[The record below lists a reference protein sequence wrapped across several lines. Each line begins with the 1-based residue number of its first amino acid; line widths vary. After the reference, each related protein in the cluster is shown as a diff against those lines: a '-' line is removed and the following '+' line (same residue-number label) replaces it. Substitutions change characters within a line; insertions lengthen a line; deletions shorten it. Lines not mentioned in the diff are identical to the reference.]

1 VPGQHEDI
9 NELSLEPADVL
20 LDPLLDGLEREP
32 AAILLGRDHV
42 DGLMA
47 PRDESAQ
54 STVRF
59 VTPGIYANRT
69 EDMFAH
75 VKDGRPA

>member
-1 VPGQHEDI
+1 
-9 NELSLEPADVL
+9 
-20 LDPLLDGLEREP
+20 
-32 AAILLGRDHV
+32 
-42 DGLMA
+42 
-47 PRDESAQ
+47 
-54 STVRF
+54 VRF